1 MGRKRKRLSVGWEFR
16 GAPTCAPAQPGLYSQ
31 AKHVQLIRLDSE
43 QKLAQANCSME
54 NDSVSLKVVTAAVC
68 VAVVLLEVEAAALT
82 PGPLELPIAAAK
94 VRLGAQAAAS
104 TAANTAQAT
113 TARRHAAIAT
123 GESVGRR
130 SSSDREA
137 DFPLSPAALWVL
149 CARAALWHA
158 TREGPN
164 SGILPA
170 RHATHHGSSARGMRH
185 LFPSAVLSPP
195 SLGGTRVMC

>member
-1 MGRKRKRLSVGWEFR
+1 MGWEFR
-16 GAPTCAPAQPGLYSQ
+16 GAPTCALAQPGLYSQ

-137 DFPLSPAALWVL
+137 DFPLLSPP
-149 CARAALWHA
+149 R
-158 TREGPN
+158 PF
-164 SGILPA
+164 
-170 RHATHHGSSARGMRH
+170 GSSALGRPSGMPRGRDQTAASCPHVTLRIMGAA
-185 LFPSAVLSPP
+185 LEACVTSSPLQSSAPP
-195 SLGGTRVMC
+195 HSGALE